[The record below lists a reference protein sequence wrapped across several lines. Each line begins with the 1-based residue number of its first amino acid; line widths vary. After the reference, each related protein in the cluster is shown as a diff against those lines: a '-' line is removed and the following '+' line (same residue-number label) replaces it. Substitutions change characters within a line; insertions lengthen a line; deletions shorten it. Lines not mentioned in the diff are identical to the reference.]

1 MIRCMPFSLG
11 DASPAPV
18 TGACGDPAGLM
29 DCCPMTDESDAAALQ
44 FVAGLGAAM
53 ASANYPVT
61 MVRDTMVTAS
71 QAYGLDNQYLALPNY
86 VQVGNSSSG
95 RLSIAHP
102 DRDLR
107 FDQTFAL
114 ATLVGKAQTAAI
126 SPTDGVAELERIWR
140 SPMRFPR
147 WVGVI
152 GYTLQSAGLALI
164 LQPAPLTLL
173 LAVIFGAVVGVL
185 TEAARRSDAL
195 AQLLPTVCAFI
206 VSLAAF
212 TAVDHLHLGDAS
224 LRALAPP
231 LATFL
236 PGAAITL
243 AVIELSTRQ
252 VVSGA
257 SRLVAGFM
265 RIAQLAFGILVAAQ
279 VAGISDDHLIT
290 TPVNRIGPWAPWVGL
305 VVYAIGAMLFFGP
318 PNRFLPWMLLM
329 LGTAYVGQLAGGA
342 VLGSYASG
350 FAGGLVLTLSAFA
363 ISHRP
368 GTPATVSLIL
378 PGFWMLVPGS
388 LGLMGVTEMMGT
400 DSTAV
405 FTATLISM
413 ISIALGV
420 QFGLLLWRLVR
431 QLGPSDDPRLFHD

>member
-1 MIRCMPFSLG
+1 MTG
-11 DASPAPV
+11 DRDS
-18 TGACGDPAGLM
+18 
-29 DCCPMTDESDAAALQ
+29 AALH

-71 QAYGLDNQYLALPNY
+71 RAYGLDNQYLALPNY
-86 VQVGNSSSG
+86 VQVGNAASG
-95 RLSIAHP
+95 SLSIAHP

-114 ATLVGKAQTAAI
+114 STLIAKAQKGSI
-126 SPTDGVAELERIWR
+126 DPVEGSAELERIWAT
-140 SPMRFPR
+140 PMRYPA

-152 GYTLQSAGLALI
+152 GYALQSAGLALI

-173 LAVIFGAVVGVL
+173 LAVVFGAVVGAL
-185 TEAARRSDAL
+185 CELGRRSDAL
-195 AQLLPTVCAFI
+195 AQLLPTICAFL

-231 LATFL
+231 LAAFL

-243 AVIELSTRQ
+243 AVIELSSRQ
-252 VVSGA
+252 MVSGA
-257 SRLVAGFM
+257 SRLISGFM
-265 RIAQLAFGILVAAQ
+265 RIAQLAFGILIAAQ
-279 VAGISDDHLIT
+279 VAGIADDHLIT
-290 TPVNRIGPWAPWVGL
+290 TPINRMGPWAPWVGL
-305 VVYAIGAMLFFGP
+305 VVYAVGGLLFFGP
-318 PNRFLPWMLLM
+318 PARFLPWMLLM
-329 LGTAYVGQLAGGA
+329 LGTAYTGQVVGGA

-350 FAGGLVLTLSAFA
+350 FVGGLVLTLTAFA

-388 LGLMGVTEMMGT
+388 LGLMGVTELMGT

-405 FTATLISM
+405 FAATLISM
-413 ISIALGV
+413 ISIAVGV

-431 QLGPSDDPRLFHD
+431 QFSASDDPRLFRD

>member
-1 MIRCMPFSLG
+1 MTG
-11 DASPAPV
+11 DH
-18 TGACGDPAGLM
+18 DPA
-29 DCCPMTDESDAAALQ
+29 ALH

-61 MVRDTMVTAS
+61 MVRNTMVTAS
-71 QAYGLDNQYLALPNY
+71 GAYGLDNQYLALPNY
-86 VQVGNSSSG
+86 VQVGNSETG
-95 RLSIAHP
+95 ALSIAHP

-114 ATLVGKAQTAAI
+114 STLIGKAQRGAI
-126 SPTDGVAELERIWR
+126 DPVDGSAELERIWAM
-140 SPMRFPR
+140 PMRFPT

-152 GYTLQSAGLALI
+152 GYALQSAGLALI

-173 LAVIFGAVVGVL
+173 LAVVFGTVVGVL
-185 TEAARRSDAL
+185 SELGRRSDAL
-195 AQLLPTVCAFI
+195 AQLLPTICAFL

-231 LATFL
+231 LAAFL

-243 AVIELSTRQ
+243 AVIELSSRQ
-252 VVSGA
+252 MVSGA
-257 SRLVAGFM
+257 SRLVSGFM
-265 RIAQLAFGILVAAQ
+265 RIAQLAFGILIAAQ

-290 TPVNRIGPWAPWVGL
+290 TPVNRIGPWAPWLGL
-305 VVYAIGAMLFFGP
+305 VVYAVGGMLFFGP

-329 LGTAYVGQLAGGA
+329 LGTAYIGQVVGGA

-350 FAGGLVLTLSAFA
+350 FVGGLVLTLTAFA

-388 LGLMGVTEMMGT
+388 LGLMGVTELMGT

-405 FTATLISM
+405 FAATLISM

-420 QFGLLLWRLVR
+420 QFGLLLWRLAR
-431 QLGPSDDPRLFHD
+431 QFGDSDDPRLFRD

>member
-1 MIRCMPFSLG
+1 MTG
-11 DASPAPV
+11 DR
-18 TGACGDPAGLM
+18 DPA
-29 DCCPMTDESDAAALQ
+29 ALH

-71 QAYGLDNQYLALPNY
+71 RAYGLDNQFLALPNY
-86 VQVGNSSSG
+86 VQVGNSESG
-95 RLSIAHP
+95 ALSIAHP

-114 ATLVGKAQTAAI
+114 ATLIGKAQKGSIPPA
-126 SPTDGVAELERIWR
+126 DGSAELARIWATR
-140 SPMRFPR
+140 MRYPT

-152 GYTLQSAGLALI
+152 GYALQSAGLALI

-173 LAVIFGAVVGVL
+173 LAVVFGAVVGAL
-185 TEAARRSDAL
+185 CELGRRSDAL
-195 AQLLPTVCAFI
+195 AQLLPTVCAFL

-243 AVIELSTRQ
+243 AVIELSSRQ
-252 VVSGA
+252 MVSGA
-257 SRLVAGFM
+257 SRLVSGFM
-265 RIAQLAFGILVAAQ
+265 RIAQLAFGILIAAQ
-279 VAGISDDHLIT
+279 VAGIADSHLIT
-290 TPVNRIGPWAPWVGL
+290 TPVNRIGPWAPWLGL
-305 VVYAIGAMLFFGP
+305 VVYAVGGMLFFGP
-318 PNRFLPWMLLM
+318 PMRFLPWMLLM
-329 LGTAYVGQLAGGA
+329 LGTAYIGQVAGGA

-350 FAGGLVLTLSAFA
+350 FVGGLVLTLTAFA

-388 LGLMGVTEMMGT
+388 LGLMGVTELMGT

-405 FTATLISM
+405 FAATLISM

-431 QLGPSDDPRLFHD
+431 QFGSSDDPRLFRD

>member
-1 MIRCMPFSLG
+1 
-11 DASPAPV
+11 
-18 TGACGDPAGLM
+18 
-29 DCCPMTDESDAAALQ
+29 MTADRDAAALR

-71 QAYGLDNQYLALPNY
+71 HAYGLDNQYLALPNY
-86 VQVGNSSSG
+86 VQVGNSESG
-95 RLSIAHP
+95 RLHIAHP

-107 FDQTFAL
+107 FDQSFAL
-114 ATLVGKAQTAAI
+114 AALIARAQTAEI
-126 SPTDGVAELERIWR
+126 TPDDGSAELERIWR
-140 SPMRFPR
+140 TPMRYPV
-147 WVGVI
+147 WVGVV
-152 GYTLQSAGLALI
+152 GYALQSAGLALI

-173 LAVIFGAVVGVL
+173 LAAIFGVLVGVL
-185 TEAARRSDAL
+185 CEIARNNDAF
-195 AQLLPTVCAFI
+195 AQLLPTVCAF
-206 VSLAAF
+206 VVALAAF

-252 VVSGA
+252 MVSGA

-265 RIAQLAFGILVAAQ
+265 RIAQLAFGILIAAQ

-290 TPVNRIGPWAPWVGL
+290 TSVNRLGPWAPWFGL
-305 VVYAIGAMLFFGP
+305 VVYTLGAMLYFGP
-318 PNRFLPWMLLM
+318 PRRFVPWMMLM
-329 LGTAYVGQLAGGA
+329 TLTAYAGQLAGNA
-342 VLGSYASG
+342 VLGSYGAG
-350 FAGGLVLTLSAFA
+350 FVGGLALTVTAFA

-368 GTPATVSLIL
+368 GTPATVTLIL

-420 QFGLLLWRLVR
+420 QSGLLVWRLVR
-431 QLGPSDDPRLFHD
+431 QLGAADDPRVFRA

>member
-1 MIRCMPFSLG
+1 
-11 DASPAPV
+11 
-18 TGACGDPAGLM
+18 
-29 DCCPMTDESDAAALQ
+29 MTVDRDAAALR
-44 FVAGLGAAM
+44 FVAGIGAAM

-71 QAYGLDNQYLALPNY
+71 RAYGLDNQYLALPNY
-86 VQVGNSSSG
+86 VQVGNSDSG
-95 RLSIAHP
+95 RFHIAHP

-107 FDQTFAL
+107 FDQSFAL
-114 ATLVGKAQTAAI
+114 AALIGKAQTAEVT
-126 SPTDGVAELERIWR
+126 PEDGIAELDRIWR
-140 SPMRFPR
+140 TPVRYPV

-152 GYTLQSAGLALI
+152 GYALQSAGLALI

-173 LAVIFGAVVGVL
+173 LAVLFGALVGVL
-185 TEAARRSDAL
+185 CEIARGNDAF
-195 AQLLPTVCAFI
+195 AQLLPTVCAF
-206 VSLAAF
+206 VVALAAF

-252 VVSGA
+252 MVSGA

-265 RIAQLAFGILVAAQ
+265 RIAQLAFGILMAAQ

-290 TPVNRIGPWAPWVGL
+290 TPINRMGPWAPWLGL
-305 VVYAIGAMLFFGP
+305 VVYTLGGMLFFGP
-318 PNRFLPWMLLM
+318 PRRFWPWMLLM
-329 LGTAYVGQLAGGA
+329 TVTAYVGQLAGHV
-342 VLGSYASG
+342 VLGDYGAG
-350 FAGGLVLTLSAFA
+350 FVGGLALTVTAFA

-400 DSTAV
+400 DSTSV

-420 QFGLLLWRLVR
+420 QSGLLVWRLVR
-431 QLGPSDDPRLFHD
+431 QFGAGDDPRVFRA